1 MEFSGKLELG
11 GRELT
16 LRSGKLA
23 KQADGAVEVIYGDTV
38 VLSTACIDDPKDLP
52 FFPLTVEYQEMAYS
66 AGKIPG
72 GFFKREGK
80 PSNLETVA
88 ARLTDRPIRPMFP
101 DDYRNEVQIVST
113 VFSAESKNLP
123 DIMSINGASS
133 ALMIADC
140 PFDGPLGAVRI
151 GLVNDELLVNPSHE
165 EMEEG
170 ALDLIV
176 AGTEDAI
183 TMVESS
189 AREVDESVLL
199 DAMEKAHENIREI
212 IDLQHALVKQCQK
225 PQTEYTPPEIDED
238 LADSIRNQGRDRIE
252 EAVFTE
258 GKQKRNDALDEVED
272 ELREEL
278 IDEEE
283 IEDPDRLETLDYT
296 FEEIFE
302 EVKKD
307 IVKKAILED
316 GRRIGGRDL
325 DEIRPINVEAGQL
338 PRTHGSSLFTRGETQ
353 ALATVT
359 LGTPSETQRVDNIY
373 EEAEKR
379 FLLHYNFP
387 PFSVGECRRMTGP
400 GRREIGHGL
409 MAESALRSVLP
420 DEEDW
425 PYTTRVVSEI
435 LESNGSSSMATVCA
449 GSMALMDAGVPL
461 ERPVSGISMGL
472 MMGEDGNYEILT
484 DILGDEDHMGD
495 MDFKV
500 AGTKKGVTSLQLDI
514 KISGVS
520 REILEEALEQARKAR
535 MDVLDSMSEAI
546 SKPRESISEHAPRLY
561 QLSIPKDKIRD
572 LIGPGGKNIK
582 KIIEETGAEID
593 VEDDGTI
600 FIGAEDEEAG
610 EEARK
615 RVEQYSQE
623 VEVGEIYEGEVVNT
637 TDFGAFVEI
646 LPGQEGLIH
655 ISELADDHVNETTDV
670 VQEGDIVTVKCTDIT
685 DKGIELSKR
694 QADKEKQEARA

>member
-1 MEFSGKLELG
+1 MEFTGELEIG

-16 LRSGKLA
+16 LQSGKIA
-23 KQADGAVEVIYGDTV
+23 RQADGAVQVKYGDTV

-80 PSNLETVA
+80 PSNLETVK

-101 DDYRNEVQIVST
+101 DDYRNEVQIIST

-123 DIMSINGASS
+123 DIMSINGASA

-140 PFDGPLGAVRI
+140 PFDGPLGAVRMGRRDGDLI
-151 GLVNDELLVNPSHE
+151 VNPSHDDV
-165 EMEEG
+165 EEG
-170 ALDLIV
+170 DLDLIV
-176 AGTEDAI
+176 VGTDDAI

-189 AREVDESVLL
+189 ADEVPESVLL
-199 DAMEKAHENIREI
+199 DAMDVAHDNIREI
-212 IDLQHALVKQCQK
+212 IDLQHALIKQCQK
-225 PQTEYTPPEIDED
+225 PQTEYTTPDLDED
-238 LADSIRNQGRDRIE
+238 LAEKIRTEGRDRIK
-252 EAVFTE
+252 EAVFVE
-258 GKQKRNDALDEVED
+258 AKQEREEALDEVED
-272 ELREEL
+272 ELEEEL
-278 IDEEE
+278 IDEED
-283 IEDPDRLETLDYT
+283 IEDPEELEILEYT
-296 FEEIFE
+296 FEEVFE

-316 GRRIGGRDL
+316 GKRIGGRDL
-325 DEIRPINVEAGQL
+325 DEIRPINVEAGHL
-338 PRTHGSSLFTRGETQ
+338 PRTHGSALFTRGETQ

-387 PFSVGECRRMTGP
+387 PFCVGECRRMTGP

-409 MAESALRSVLP
+409 MAESAIRSVLP
-420 DEEDW
+420 DEDDW

-461 ERPVSGISMGL
+461 DRPVSGISMGL
-472 MMGEDGNYEILT
+472 MMGENGDYEILT

-500 AGTKKGVTSLQLDI
+500 AGTEEGVTSLQLDI
-514 KISGVS
+514 KISGIS
-520 REILEEALEQARKAR
+520 RDILEEALSQAREAR
-535 MDVLDSMSEAI
+535 MEVLNSMAEAI
-546 SKPRESISEHAPRLY
+546 SEPRESISEHAPRLY

-600 FIGAEDEEAG
+600 FVGAEDQEAG

-615 RVEQYSQE
+615 RVEQYTQE
-623 VEVGEIYEGEVVNT
+623 VEVGETYEGEVVNT

-646 LPGQEGLIH
+646 LPGQEGLVH

-670 VQEGDIVTVKCTDIT
+670 VEEGDIVTVVCTDIT

-694 QADKEKQEARA
+694 QADKETQGAKA